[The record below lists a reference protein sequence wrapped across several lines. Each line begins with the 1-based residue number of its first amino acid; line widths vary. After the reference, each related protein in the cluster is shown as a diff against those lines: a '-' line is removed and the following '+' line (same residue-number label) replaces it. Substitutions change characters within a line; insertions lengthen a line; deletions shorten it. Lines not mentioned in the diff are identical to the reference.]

1 MYKCSP
7 LFLFKRGPVGTG
19 FKYLM
24 IASNLEKSVVL
35 VTGGSGLVGE
45 AVKHVIAKEN
55 GRFGALQD
63 EEWVFL
69 SSKDGDLR

>member
-1 MYKCSP
+1 MQHLYFAQTRPCGKHFSCSM
-7 LFLFKRGPVGTG
+7 V
-19 FKYLM
+19 
-24 IASNLEKSVVL
+24 ANNLEKSVIL

-45 AVKHVIAKEN
+45 AVKHVISKEK
-55 GRFGALQD
+55 GRFGALPD